1 MTCHHHTSL
10 NLPQVFFVGAE
21 SALISHISQ
30 LVNYQNSMIKQGT
43 GKSFLSFNTC
53 HPPLLSPI
61 CLTLTHKSIICTIK
75 QKSYCPEDG
84 MYSMLITT
92 MYFPCL
98 QNSSAQH
105 NFDFTLRWPFRKWNN
120 KLSSPPPHW
129 NQNSVSFL
137 NMFPYKIIII
147 IINSSAN
154 KVF

>member
-1 MTCHHHTSL
+1 MSPHIFE
-10 NLPQVFFVGAE
+10 VFVASFFSWSRKCFNFSYFPVG
-21 SALISHISQ
+21 
-30 LVNYQNSMIKQGT
+30 K
-43 GKSFLSFNTC
+43 LSKFNDQTRNWEIIFILYTC
-53 HPPLLSPI
+53 HPPLLSPS
-61 CLTLTHKSIICTIK
+61 CLTLPHKSIICTIK

-129 NQNSVSFL
+129 NQNSASFL
-137 NMFPYKIIII
+137 NLFPYKIIII
-147 IINSSAN
+147 ISRSSSS

>member
-84 MYSMLITT
+84 IYNMLITT
-92 MYFPCL
+92 TYFLCL

-105 NFDFTLRWPFRKWNN
+105 NFDFTLWWPFRKWNN
-120 KLSSPPPHW
+120 KLFRPHLHIGTRIRCR
-129 NQNSVSFL
+129 FL
-137 NMFPYKIIII
+137 ICFPTK
-147 IINSSAN
+147 
-154 KVF
+154 